1 MRYNH
6 KQPHFKSAKSN
17 ISKNFLRLKL
27 FLVRVIRRTLKH
39 KTFHK
44 RIDFSSRRQERP
56 EESKNILKKLK
67 TADIMCRVFVTLFL
81 IMTTIACG
89 TTSTG
94 EEDLPA
100 IPGKIAF
107 SAKDDGGTFQIF
119 TMNADGS
126 NVRQLTDDE
135 FSSSDPAWSP
145 DGQQIAFATARE
157 APVGS
162 NTLWVMDADGSNQRP
177 LVFHPETGRPM
188 FGNHPAWSPDG
199 TKLAFDQCI
208 DCEAFGRNH
217 EISVADLQTGVIDT
231 LVKHPAKDDFPVWS
245 PEGQRIAFTTNRDFV
260 DADSARFRQD
270 IYVIDKDGKNLKR
283 LTENGNAGRQIW
295 LGDEILFWAQNKL
308 FTLNLTNRTKRKI
321 DIDLPNNTN
330 FRPLDVSVDNQM
342 VLLLTFDPS
351 SASQIRSLQIFDL
364 QTNKITEILSFNA
377 LSQADW
383 YDKNN
388 PD

>member
-1 MRYNH
+1 LWLR
-6 KQPHFKSAKSN
+6 FFFATLN
-17 ISKNFLRLKL
+17 IRALRQKAFLK
-27 FLVRVIRRTLKH
+27 RTG
-39 KTFHK
+39 FG
-44 RIDFSSRRQERP
+44 SRSRERFG
-56 EESKNILKKLK
+56 EHGNILQRIN
-67 TADIMCRVFVTLFL
+67 TEIMCKVIAILLL
-81 IMTTIACG
+81 IPVLTACG
-89 TTSTG
+89 TTG
-94 EEDLPA
+94 AEENRPD
-100 IPGKIAF
+100 IPGKIVF
-107 SAKDDGGTFQIF
+107 SAQDGGDDPTFQIF

-217 EISVADLQTGVIDT
+217 EIFVADLQTGVIDT

-295 LGDEILFWAQNKL
+295 LGDEILFWAQNEL